1 MSVTRMRKAAAVA
14 LVATV
19 ALGAAAC
26 SAKDKDDTGTSGG
39 NIKLTLDTFGEFG
52 MDDLIKQYESSHPGI
67 TVEQR
72 KTNKLD
78 DYKPQL
84 SKFIAT
90 GTGAGD
96 VVALEEGIAGEY
108 KAAPQ
113 NWVDL
118 KQYVGDLSGD
128 YLAWKYQGGQ
138 TADGSKLIGLPTDV
152 GSLAMCYRT
161 DLFKAAK
168 LPTDRE
174 AVGKLWPTWDDFIK
188 TGQTYN
194 KNTGGKHL
202 IDSVTTE
209 FSAIMFQLGDPL
221 FYDKQDQLVAST
233 SPSVKGAWDKAVA
246 MINGGISSKTATW
259 SPDWTAAF
267 KKDTFAVVACPS
279 WMLGVI
285 KGNSGPEFSGKWD
298 VAAVPGG
305 GGNWGGSWLAVPAQ
319 SKHPKEAAELA
330 KFLTSADSQIAEFK
344 AKGPLPTNLKALEN
358 ADFQAYKD
366 PYFNNAP
373 VGQIFGNTAKSL
385 KPIYLGPKFAA
396 VKERAFEPALQSI
409 EQGKVAPDKAW
420 TNALAEAEKQ
430 AK

>member
-26 SAKDKDDTGTSGG
+26 SAKNDNKGTSNG

-84 SKFIAT
+84 SKYIAT

-96 VVALEEGIAGEY
+96 VVALEEGIIGEY

-152 GSLAMCYRT
+152 CSLAMCYRN

-168 LPTDRE
+168 LPTDRD
-174 AVGKLWPTWDDFIK
+174 AVSKLWPTWDDFIK
-188 TGQTYN
+188 VGQTYS

-202 IDSVTTE
+202 IDSVTPSSPRSCSSSVTRC
-209 FSAIMFQLGDPL
+209 STTSRTSWSPRRAPL
-221 FYDKQDQLVAST
+221 SRARGT
-233 SPSVKGAWDKAVA
+233 SP
-246 MINGGISSKTATW
+246 
-259 SPDWTAAF
+259 
-267 KKDTFAVVACPS
+267 
-279 WMLGVI
+279 L
-285 KGNSGPEFSGKWD
+285 
-298 VAAVPGG
+298 
-305 GGNWGGSWLAVPAQ
+305 
-319 SKHPKEAAELA
+319 
-330 KFLTSADSQIAEFK
+330 
-344 AKGPLPTNLKALEN
+344 
-358 ADFQAYKD
+358 
-366 PYFNNAP
+366 
-373 VGQIFGNTAKSL
+373 
-385 KPIYLGPKFAA
+385 
-396 VKERAFEPALQSI
+396 R
-409 EQGKVAPDKAW
+409 
-420 TNALAEAEKQ
+420 
-430 AK
+430 